1 MVRNSRSIEKKPQ
14 LHRLQET
21 PGQLETERERGFD
34 ARSPHRA
41 TQLASRRGLTN
52 GDQVQKGREGN
63 PRAFK
68 SPPVT
73 KGFPHLHSFL
83 SPQKDWDHPGV
94 RFGGVNPR
102 TRILSTTGREKRTTG
117 GLSPAFQTEESP
129 SLSLEVEKK
138 ADASRESHAKMV
150 SVVLLPM
157 GSSLIANCGNKFS
170 I

>member
-1 MVRNSRSIEKKPQ
+1 M
-14 LHRLQET
+14 
-21 PGQLETERERGFD
+21 
-34 ARSPHRA
+34 
-41 TQLASRRGLTN
+41 
-52 GDQVQKGREGN
+52 
-63 PRAFK
+63 
-68 SPPVT
+68 
-73 KGFPHLHSFL
+73 
-83 SPQKDWDHPGV
+83 

-102 TRILSTTGREKRTTG
+102 TRILSTTGRKKRTTG
-117 GLSPAFQTEESP
+117 GFSPAFQTEESP